1 MPMKKNLFVR
11 LLSALGS
18 LTLWALGALA
28 LAETFFHVPVTS
40 WIGQVLNARTPVTVL
55 VTLLAVCGPAAT
67 TITQLSQ
74 VHGRDAQYA
83 SAINVFSTLLCIL
96 TIPLMVLLYQL

>member
-55 VTLLAVCGPAAT
+55 VTLLAAIVFFGLGLCGLMMLSSKRAAKRSGFVM
-67 TITQLSQ
+67 QK
-74 VHGRDAQYA
+74 GKMA
-83 SAINVFSTLLCIL
+83 
-96 TIPLMVLLYQL
+96 